1 LSDFSLAAFGTIALT
16 IFVAELT
23 DKDAFLLIALST
35 RVKARLVFMAGAVA
49 FVFTTTVIIAL
60 GSALI
65 VVVPV
70 YWVRLAGGL
79 VMIAYGLWEA
89 RGLVGV
95 EAVSEEESRIE
106 KAQSAWKTFAAMVAG
121 LALLDLAGDATEVLT
136 IVFVARFP
144 NPLFVFAAAILA
156 LISATA
162 VETAL
167 GSRLSRILTPRR
179 LRTLS
184 LAVFLLLGATIIIFN
199 SG

>member
-1 LSDFSLAAFGTIALT
+1 MTDFTLAAFGTVALT

-35 RVKARLVFMAGAVA
+35 RVRARLVFLAGAIA
-49 FVFTTTVIIAL
+49 FVFTTTVIIAI

-65 VVVPV
+65 AVVPV
-70 YWVRLAGGL
+70 YWVRLVGGV

-89 RGLVGV
+89 RGLVGMG
-95 EAVSEEESRIE
+95 AVAEEESRIE
-106 KAQSAWKTFAAMVAG
+106 KAKSAWKTFAAMVAG

-144 NPLFVFAAAILA
+144 NPVFVFSAACVGL
-156 LISATA
+156 LSATA
-162 VETAL
+162 VETTL
-167 GSRLSRILTPRR
+167 GSRLSRLLTPYRMR
-179 LRTLS
+179 AVS
-184 LAVFLLLGATIIIFN
+184 AAVFLILGVSIVLLN

>member
-1 LSDFSLAAFGTIALT
+1 LTDFTFAAFGTIALT
-16 IFVAELT
+16 IFIAELT

-35 RVKARLVFMAGAVA
+35 RVRARLVFIAGAVA

-70 YWVRLAGGL
+70 YWVRLVGGL
-79 VMIAYGLWEA
+79 VMIAYGIWEA
-89 RGLVGV
+89 RGLVGMR
-95 EAVSEEESRIE
+95 AVVEEESRIE

-144 NPLFVFAAAILA
+144 SAPFVFSAACLG
-156 LISATA
+156 LLSATA
-162 VETAL
+162 VETTL
-167 GSRLSRILTPRR
+167 GSRLSRLLTPFRMR
-179 LRTLS
+179 VVS
-184 LAVFLLLGATIIIFN
+184 AAVFLTLGASIVILN
-199 SG
+199 SV

>member
-1 LSDFSLAAFGTIALT
+1 LTDFTFAAFGTVALT

-35 RVKARLVFMAGAVA
+35 RVRARLVFLAGAVA

-65 VVVPV
+65 TVVPV
-70 YWVRLAGGL
+70 YWVRLVGGV
-79 VMIAYGLWEA
+79 VMVAYGLWQA
-89 RGLVGV
+89 RGLVGMG
-95 EAVSEEESRIE
+95 AVAEEEARIE
-106 KAQSAWKTFAAMVAG
+106 KAKSAWKTFAAMVAW

-144 NPLFVFAAAILA
+144 NPVFVFSAACVGL
-156 LISATA
+156 LSATA
-162 VETAL
+162 VETTL
-167 GSRLSRILTPRR
+167 GSRLSRLLTPYRMR
-179 LRTLS
+179 AVS
-184 LAVFLLLGATIIIFN
+184 AAVFLILGVSIILLN

>member
-1 LSDFSLAAFGTIALT
+1 LTDFTLAAFGTVALT

-35 RVKARLVFMAGAVA
+35 RVKARLVFLAGAVA

-70 YWVRLAGGL
+70 YWVRLAGGV
-79 VMIAYGLWEA
+79 VMVAYGLWQA
-89 RGLVGV
+89 RGLVGMR
-95 EAVSEEESRIE
+95 AVAEEESRIE
-106 KAQSAWKTFAAMVAG
+106 KAKSAWKTFAAMVAG

-144 NPLFVFAAAILA
+144 NPVFVFSAACVGL
-156 LISATA
+156 LSATA
-162 VETAL
+162 VETTL
-167 GSRLSRILTPRR
+167 GSRLSRLLTPYRMR
-179 LRTLS
+179 AVS
-184 LAVFLLLGATIIIFN
+184 AAVFLILGVSIVLLN